1 MSNFLSPIGC
11 SWLLNGTP
19 VRVLMTVTFRF
30 SLDRDL

>member
-19 VRVLMTVTFRF
+19 VDNLRRWL
-30 SLDRDL
+30 SEP